1 MTADNRSDDPTT
13 SRATRAGGD
22 DLVDADRAA
31 GSGRAPN
38 RWLIL
43 VCAILAQL
51 SIGSVYAWSVFA
63 KALQSD
69 EAFGWSK
76 AKAAVP
82 FSVVIGMIF
91 VGSYVG
97 GQIQDR
103 KGPRVVAMTGGV
115 IYSIGVILA
124 SFATNADMFWLLV
137 VGYGILGGFG
147 LGMVYIVP
155 IAMLQKW
162 FPDKPGLIT
171 GIAVAGFGFGAVI
184 TAPVGQ
190 ALIDNT
196 PSVPTKAFLWLGIGY
211 LIALLIGTS
220 FFQNPP
226 AGYAERAAARA
237 RTRAAAADTA
247 AETAPAREP
256 VRGRDFTQQEAL
268 RTPQWYLL
276 TAILTMSVTVGISL
290 IAVAAGTAT
299 DVAGYST
306 TAAASLVGVL
316 ALFNGGGRIF
326 WGWLS
331 DIIGKMPAFLGIL
344 GIQGV
349 CLLLIPHASN
359 KAFLAVL
366 ACLVYLC
373 YGGAFGTMPSTA
385 GAFFGV
391 KYVGAIYGLMLVG
404 WSIGGIVGPPLIAS
418 LIGEDQAYTLGFTV
432 MGIVALVSLVLPLVT
447 RKPRHEPVGAQSPT
461 PATEA

>member
-1 MTADNRSDDPTT
+1 MSDNARPRT
-13 SRATRAGGD
+13 GG
-22 DLVDADRAA
+22 
-31 GSGRAPN
+31 GN
-38 RWLIL
+38 RWVIL
-43 VCAILAQL
+43 VAAILAQL

-63 KALQSD
+63 KALQSE

-97 GQIQDR
+97 GLIQDR

-124 SFATNADMFWLLV
+124 SFASNADMFWLLV
-137 VGYGILGGFG
+137 LGYGILGGFG

-184 TAPVGQ
+184 TAPTGQ

-211 LIALLIGTS
+211 LVALLIGTS
-220 FFQNPP
+220 FFRNPP
-226 AGYAERAAARA
+226 ADYGERVG
-237 RTRAAAADTA
+237 
-247 AETAPAREP
+247 TAPAPKVAAAEDTVDAAP
-256 VRGRDFTQQEAL
+256 DGDFTAQQAM

-276 TAILTMSVTVGISL
+276 TLILTMSVTAGISL

-299 DVAGYST
+299 DVAGYSAT
-306 TAAASLVGVL
+306 GAASLVGVL
-316 ALFNGGGRIF
+316 GLFNGGGRIF

-331 DIIGKMPAFLGIL
+331 DIVGKMPAFLGIL

-349 CLLLIPHASN
+349 CLLLIPHVGNEALF
-359 KAFLAVL
+359 AIL

-385 GAFFGV
+385 GKFFGV
-391 KYVGAIYGLMLVG
+391 RYVGAIYGLMLIG
-404 WSIGGIVGPPLIAS
+404 WSIGGIVGPLLIAS
-418 LIGEDQAYTLGFTV
+418 LIGEDKAYTLGFTV
-432 MGIVALVSLVLPLVT
+432 IGIITLVSLIVPLVT
-447 RKPRHEPVGAQSPT
+447 RKPRHEPTRAT
-461 PATEA
+461 AEPAPERA

>member
-1 MTADNRSDDPTT
+1 VTTYNESTAVTNRDD
-13 SRATRAGGD
+13 SRGG
-22 DLVDADRAA
+22 
-31 GSGRAPN
+31 N
-38 RWLIL
+38 RWVIL
-43 VCAILAQL
+43 VGAILAQL

-63 KALQSD
+63 KALQD
-69 EAFGWSK
+69 ENAFGWSK

-82 FSVVIGMIF
+82 FSVVLGMIF

-103 KGPRVVAMTGGV
+103 KGPRIVALVGGI

-124 SFATNADMFWLLV
+124 SFASNADMFWLLV
-137 VGYGILGGFG
+137 LGYGILGGFG

-171 GIAVAGFGFGAVI
+171 GLAVAGFGFGAVI

-196 PSVPTKAFLWLGIGY
+196 PTVPTKAFLWLGIGY

-220 FFQNPP
+220 VFRNPP
-226 AGYAERAAARA
+226 AGYAAAGGVTPAALAAGDDDRAPGVSGPGRHAARA
-237 RTRAAAADTA
+237 DVAT
-247 AETAPAREP
+247 EE
-256 VRGRDFTQQEAL
+256 VSRDFEASEAM

-276 TAILTMSVTVGISL
+276 TLILTMSVTAGISL

-299 DVAGYST
+299 DVSGYSK
-306 TAAASLVGVL
+306 TAAASLVGIL
-316 ALFNGGGRIF
+316 AIFNGGGRIF

-331 DIIGKMPAFLGIL
+331 DIVGKMPAFLGIL
-344 GIQGV
+344 GIQGI
-349 CLLLIPHASN
+349 CLLLIPHAAN
-359 KAFLAVL
+359 KAMFAVL
-366 ACLVYLC
+366 ACLIYLC

-385 GAFFGV
+385 GRFFGV
-391 KYVGAIYGLMLVG
+391 KNVGAIYGLMLIG
-404 WSIGGIVGPPLIAS
+404 WSIGGIVGPLLIAS
-418 LIGEDQAYTLGFTV
+418 LIGEEKAYTLGFTV
-432 MGIVALVSLVLPLVT
+432 IGIITLVSLIIPLIT
-447 RKPRHEPVGAQSPT
+447 HKPRHHPAGSERAAAAKGA
-461 PATEA
+461 